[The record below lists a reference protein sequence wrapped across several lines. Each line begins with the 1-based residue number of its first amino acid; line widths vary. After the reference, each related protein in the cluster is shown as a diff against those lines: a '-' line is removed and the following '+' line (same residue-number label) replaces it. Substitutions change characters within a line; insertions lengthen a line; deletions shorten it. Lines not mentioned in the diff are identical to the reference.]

1 MRAVSDS
8 TVLMAPG
15 SPLVESIEAYRTCEF
30 ATLTK
35 SGSPV
40 AWPTSGL
47 VKADGTIL
55 LTTAL
60 GYAQKAFNVRRD
72 GRVALLFSNP
82 TASGLKNPG
91 QILVRGRAT
100 CPDVVHTEPRG
111 DLGQLWG
118 RLMERQPSSQAYL
131 DWPMTLMTDFY
142 YMRLLITVTP
152 TEVIERPLPQSAG
165 ESAAPAENGLADS
178 GLLGAEVLAA
188 FDSVVLTAV
197 DEAGAPVL
205 LRTTVTAEDGGY
217 RVAVPSDVLVAAGQ
231 AGLLVHRH
239 DDSLWNLYNAS
250 VRGELVTDERGW
262 LLRPERLVEPGAR
275 HDAGPLDQLRI
286 LRATRAATKN
296 YLNRRGLARP
306 SIPWAEYRTIRSRIR
321 NP

>member
-1 MRAVSDS
+1 MSDS
-8 TVLMAPG
+8 TVLLTPG
-15 SPLVESIEAYRTCEF
+15 SSLVESIEAYRTCEF

-60 GYAQKAFNVRRD
+60 GYPQKAFNVRRD

-82 TASGLKNPG
+82 TASGLENPR
-91 QILVRGRAT
+91 QILVRGHAT

-131 DWPMTLMTDFY
+131 DWPMTQMTDFY

-152 TEVIERPLPQSAG
+152 TEVIERPLPQPAG
-165 ESAAPAENGLADS
+165 GSGALAGS
-178 GLLGAEVLAA
+178 GLLGAEALAS

-197 DEAGAPVL
+197 DESGAPVL
-205 LRTTVTAEDGGY
+205 LRTTVTAEEGGY
-217 RVAVPSDVLVAAGQ
+217 RVAVPGDVPVAAGP

-239 DDSLWNLYNAS
+239 DDKLWNLYNAS
-250 VRGELVTDERGW
+250 VRGELVADQGGW

-275 HDAGPLDQLRI
+275 HKAGALDQLRI

-306 SIPWAEYRTIRSRIR
+306 SIPWAEYRTIRSRVR